1 MTEFNGGRITEC
13 YTCRVAVELVSDIL
27 PTACHWDKYPTR
39 ESHFSVDQLGAYLVP
54 GLRFRFDTRCRDLT
68 THVVGQKRSHL
79 HWLLAGRKGGRLR
92 RREVC
97 FRNTEAPAKRETVI
111 EVCQCGECKGHVVH
125 RHDSLHTAAEKD

>member
-1 MTEFNGGRITEC
+1 MTEFYGGSITEC
-13 YTCRVAVELVSDIL
+13 YTCRVAVELVYDIL

-68 THVVGQKRSHL
+68 THVVGQKRSPL

-92 RREVC
+92 RR
-97 FRNTEAPAKRETVI
+97 
-111 EVCQCGECKGHVVH
+111 
-125 RHDSLHTAAEKD
+125 